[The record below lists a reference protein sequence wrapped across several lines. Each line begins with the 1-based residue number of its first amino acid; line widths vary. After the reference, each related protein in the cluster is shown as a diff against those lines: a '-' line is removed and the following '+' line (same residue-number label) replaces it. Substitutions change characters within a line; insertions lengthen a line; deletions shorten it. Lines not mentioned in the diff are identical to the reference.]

1 MLYIMGT
8 GSTVFSVGTIDMIC
22 SSKNDSMAAQHRSIP
37 KSALLV
43 RTDTSCVDMNILRGW
58 LQRCDN
64 NHGDHCQVPAAV
76 ERVPSDRPMW
86 LIDVLRDCLVLS
98 QPTDRYLAL
107 SYVWGPL
114 NMFQALKSNIE
125 ELQKEK
131 ALKNDLF
138 PIPRVV
144 KDAFGLVILLN
155 ERYLWVDCLCIVQDD
170 EETKMVQ
177 INNMASI
184 YANSYATI
192 VVADGKDA
200 NHGLRG
206 IKGVS
211 QSRKVVRKSVDLDD
225 NFKLL
230 QIHHSRLKSSVWWSR
245 GWTLQEFVFSQR
257 AIIFHDDIVSWE
269 CHCAVWDEDMEAGQA
284 LDKSSEMNSESASCQ
299 ERYSNQAR
307 GLQFSPWPNLDQ
319 YMLLVCAYNSR
330 QLTFAGDVLAAFKGV
345 TNVLSRT
352 FEGGF
357 LCGLPEMFF
366 DIALLWQPQRQLNR
380 RAGLPSWS
388 WVGWEGK
395 IDQDS
400 WRCGYDYVKSEG
412 IMSDRQ
418 TSWKV
423 FSILE
428 WHTKSTMDEDGRTIM
443 NSSRKYRDKY
453 LYSDE
458 DNLPSGWSRH
468 CENQYRSSRT
478 YRHDSDEKTQFS
490 YPIPILDQTE
500 KPENFPTTLLLCC
513 RTRRA
518 WFRIGPPIIRNPHTH
533 HECSSVALKDPAG
546 TWAGVLRLNKS
557 SSSLF
562 TFFLDSDAEGQ
573 PCELIAISRGV
584 ASNGKDESYFL
595 DEWTA
600 PERPTGFTRYQSSY
614 EFYNVLWIE

>member
-1 MLYIMGT
+1 
-8 GSTVFSVGTIDMIC
+8 
-22 SSKNDSMAAQHRSIP
+22 
-37 KSALLV
+37 
-43 RTDTSCVDMNILRGW
+43 
-58 LQRCDN
+58 
-64 NHGDHCQVPAAV
+64 
-76 ERVPSDRPMW
+76 
-86 LIDVLRDCLVLS
+86 
-98 QPTDRYLAL
+98 
-107 SYVWGPL
+107 
-114 NMFQALKSNIE
+114 MFQALKNNIE
-125 ELQKEK
+125 KLQKDN

-144 KDAFGLVILLN
+144 RDAFGLVTLLK

-170 EETKMVQ
+170 EETKMAQ

-211 QSRKVVRKSVDLDD
+211 QSRKVAWKSDDLDD
-225 NFKLL
+225 RFKLL
-230 QIHHSRLKSSVWWSR
+230 QNHHSRLKRSVWWSR

-257 AIIFHDDIVSWE
+257 AIIFHDDIASWE
-269 CHCAVWDEDMEAGQA
+269 CHCAIWDEAMEACQA
-284 LDKSSEMNSESASCQ
+284 LNKSPEMNSESSPCQ

-330 QLTFAGDVLAAFKGV
+330 QLTFEKDVLAAFKGV

-352 FEGGF
+352 FKGGF

-366 DIALLWQPQRQLNR
+366 DVALLWQPQRPLKR

-395 IDQDS
+395 IDPDS
-400 WRCGYDYVKSEG
+400 WRCGYGYVKSKG
-412 IMSDRQ
+412 LMSDHY
-418 TSWKV
+418 TSWNISS
-423 FSILE
+423 SILK
-428 WHTKSTMDEDGRTIM
+428 WHTKSTTNEDGRAII
-443 NSSRKYRDKY
+443 NSSQKYRNKY
-453 LYSDE
+453 LDSDE
-458 DNLPSGWSRH
+458 DDLPSGWSRH
-468 CENQYRSSRT
+468 YENQYPKTETCRPYENQYPRTET
-478 YRHDSDEKTQFS
+478 YRHDSDKKTQFS

-500 KPENFPTTLLLCC
+500 KPDIFPTTLLLCC

-518 WFRIGPPIIRNPHTH
+518 WFRIGPSMRRNPHTH
-533 HECSSVALKDPAG
+533 HECSSVVLKDPVG

-557 SSSLF
+557 HLSLY

-573 PCELIAISRGV
+573 ACELIAISRGF
-584 ASNGKDESYFL
+584 ARNGKDESYFL
-595 DEWTA
+595 EEWTD
-600 PERPTGFTRYQSSY
+600 PKRRGFQRYDSLY
-614 EFYNVLWIE
+614 EFYNVLWIEWKDGVAYRKALGRVVKDIWDRQALEWIDITLG